1 MKIRAVETY
10 FLRHRLPRAIGPS
23 TLLYPFREAV
33 LVKISTDEGIVGWG
47 ETGARA
53 GVRALIE
60 EQLGPLLIGRDP
72 LRHREIWQQLW
83 GHNFG
88 DGWAVGAID
97 IALNDLRGKALNLP
111 IAELYGGRLRER
123 VPAYGSSLN
132 YTEGLD
138 PVDHYPEDAL
148 GFVDRGLLALKM
160 RIGGNPMAQDLAA
173 ATAVRDAVGPD
184 IKLMA
189 DGNGAYTL
197 SAALQMGKEL
207 ERLGFYW
214 FEEPLP
220 QPGYIGYETLTS
232 KLDIALAAGE
242 VLDSRIAFQEVLQR
256 RAMNIVQPDIC
267 LCGGFAECL
276 FVAELARLWGASCA
290 PHCWAG
296 AIVNTATIH
305 LLSVLPNT
313 SWSRTTETPMLELDV
328 TENPFRDEIV
338 SEPIQVREGFVDVP
352 KGPGLGIE
360 ILEDVVR
367 RYAV

>member
-1 MKIRAVETY
+1 MKITAVETY

-23 TLLYPFREAV
+23 TLLYPFREAI
-33 LVKISTDEGIVGWG
+33 LVKLSSDEGIVGWG

-72 LRHREIWQQLW
+72 LRYREIWQQLW

-88 DGWAVGAID
+88 DGWAVGGID
-97 IALNDLRGKALNLP
+97 IALNDLRGKALNLS
-111 IAELYGGRLRER
+111 ISELFGGRLREK
-123 VPAYGSSLN
+123 VPVYGSALN

-138 PVDHYPEDAL
+138 PVEHYPEEAL
-148 GFVDRGLLALKM
+148 KWVERGLRALKM
-160 RIGGNPMAQDLAA
+160 RIGGNPVAEDLAA
-173 ATAVRDAVGPD
+173 AAAVRDVVGPD

-197 SAALQMGKEL
+197 SAALQVGKEL
-207 ERLGFYW
+207 ERLGFHW

-256 RAMNIVQPDIC
+256 RAMDIVQPDIC

-276 FVAELARLWGASCA
+276 FVAELARLWGALCT

-296 AIVNTATIH
+296 AIVSTATVH
-305 LLSVLPNT
+305 LLSLLPNS
-313 SWSRTTETPMLELDV
+313 SWARTTETPMLELDV

-338 SEPIQVREGFVDVP
+338 SEPIQVLQGFVDVP
-352 KGPGLGIE
+352 KGPGLGVE

-367 RYAV
+367 QYAV